1 MISTIERGGATLSAA
16 PWGAVVGG
24 ALLLGLIGCAGGS
37 AEKNGAD
44 SAATL
49 DAALQHGNAA
59 FKDGEYAEAAAAYET
74 ALTIDADQPKAVVG
88 LATCRLKVHQVKGA
102 HDLLADHLTRHP
114 EDAPARLVLARAL
127 VREADFDQAA
137 IELRKVLEKDP
148 DNLLAQY
155 NLGFIA
161 YRSARYDE
169 AEKYLT
175 RTLALRPDHPEAH
188 YTLGLVYL
196 TRGENEKAVKE
207 LQEATRIDPKHVGAH
222 FNLANAAAR
231 SGQTALA
238 AAEQRTYADLTGR
251 SKAEAERSAQVKA
264 QSLAA
269 VQHMMAGEYPAALV
283 EYQKLQKLYPDHAP
297 LLNDI
302 GRVQLR
308 LGQRQEALATLK
320 RAAELDPRL
329 SEPHYLLANL
339 YTELG
344 DTEGAARELR
354 IFSGL
359 ETIPEGKS
367 GY

>member
-1 MISTIERGGATLSAA
+1 
-16 PWGAVVGG
+16 VVGG

-188 YTLGLVYL
+188 YTLGLVDL
-196 TRGENEKAVKE
+196 ARGRNDEAVKE
-207 LQEATRIDPKHVGAH
+207 LQEAIRIDPKHVGAH
-222 FNLANAAAR
+222 FNLAAAAAR
-231 SGQTALA
+231 SGDLALA
-238 AAEQRTYADLTGR
+238 EKEQRAYAELSGR
-251 SKAEAERSAQVKA
+251 NKAETERAEQVKA
-264 QSLAA
+264 QSLPA
-269 VQHMMAGEYPAALV
+269 VQHMMAGEYAAALE
-283 EYQKLQKLYPDHAP
+283 EYRKLLARYPDHAP

-302 GRVQLR
+302 GRVQMR

-320 RAAELDPRL
+320 RAEEIDPRL

-339 YTELG
+339 YGETG
-344 DTEGAARELR
+344 DTEAAARELR